1 MEKYMLLA
9 LKEAKKAEKH
19 GDVPIGTIIIKNNKV
34 ISKGHN
40 KKEKKQNVTRHA
52 EIEAIEKACRKMKTW
67 HLEECEIYT
76 TVEPCTMC
84 YGAIEQA
91 RIKKIVFGAK
101 NENFGY
107 ISRINKNKNIE
118 IVSGILQE
126 ECSEIIKNFFIK
138 KRR

>member
-118 IVSGILQE
+118 IISGILQE

>member
-91 RIKKIVFGAK
+91 RIKKIVFRI
-101 NENFGY
+101 FCLCY
-107 ISRINKNKNIE
+107 DIIFRIIWIS
-118 IVSGILQE
+118 SCG
-126 ECSEIIKNFFIK
+126 S
-138 KRR
+138 